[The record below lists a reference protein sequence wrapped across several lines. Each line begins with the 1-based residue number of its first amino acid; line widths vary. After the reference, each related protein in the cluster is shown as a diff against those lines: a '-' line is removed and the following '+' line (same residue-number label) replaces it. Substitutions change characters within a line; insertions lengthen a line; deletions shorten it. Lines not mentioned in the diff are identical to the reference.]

1 MAGGDLRWPAQRRSA
16 AAEYHRRRYQPPE
29 LCVFARAGIG
39 GAQLHRRHS
48 RSDQRLPYRRSV
60 YDLHLASACHTV
72 EVCTICTSLA
82 FVYTANLVTAH
93 LGTKRAGQRVKWL
106 FLEDSRAYKAT
117 VRARLHGLEPL
128 VAENSLR
135 QWARNLCAAVIRA
148 TILFTSSSE
157 REPKDCSAD
166 SLQSAGQCRPSLG
179 RG

>member
-1 MAGGDLRWPAQRRSA
+1 MPAEWLAATCAGQRNVGLLPPNTIAAVISLLSFAFLRGRASVV
-16 AAEYHRRRYQPPE
+16 
-29 LCVFARAGIG
+29 LNSTAGI
-39 GAQLHRRHS
+39 H
-48 RSDQRLPYRRSV
+48 
-60 YDLHLASACHTV
+60 DLISACHTA